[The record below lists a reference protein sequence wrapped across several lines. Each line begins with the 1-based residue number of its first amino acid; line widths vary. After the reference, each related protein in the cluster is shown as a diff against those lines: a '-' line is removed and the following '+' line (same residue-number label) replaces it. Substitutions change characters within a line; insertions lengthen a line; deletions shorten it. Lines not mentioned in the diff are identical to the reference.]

1 QVQAVKHNVIGQ
13 KTVKTY
19 VRGICRYVAWLYKNQ
34 RNVLSD
40 ACLGALQDDDFD
52 PNELEMTSLKQS
64 SIADFMTENPG
75 VSPINY
81 DQHRADDFE
90 QFLLSLRNR
99 SGYKPD
105 QSVYD
110 SMRSS
115 LFHLYR
121 GYGRSMTPEF
131 AADLTVFFKGLKRT
145 VARRNHDAGVKL
157 TEGEEPMSFSL
168 LRSLCAAFI
177 KHGDEEFL
185 FAHAFLLLS

>member
-1 QVQAVKHNVIGQ
+1 
-13 KTVKTY
+13 
-19 VRGICRYVAWLYKNQ
+19 
-34 RNVLSD
+34 
-40 ACLGALQDDDFD
+40 
-52 PNELEMTSLKQS
+52 
-64 SIADFMTENPG
+64 MTENPG
-75 VSPINY
+75 VPPINY

-99 SGYKPD
+99 SGDKPG

-157 TEGEEPMSFSL
+157 TEGKEPMSFSL

-185 FAHAFLLLS
+185 FAHAFLLLSWNLMCRAGNTASIHSGHMSWDGDALAILFGHMKND